1 MENLS
6 IYNAVRQVPAEAQRE
21 IKGGR
26 LSGKTDINPMW
37 RIKTLTEQFGMCGF
51 GWRYEI
57 TKQWIEKADNG
68 EIAAFVNI
76 DLYVKQDGEWS
87 AAIPGNGGSMF
98 VAQESKGPYVS
109 DECFKMA
116 LTDAI
121 SVACK
126 ALGFG
131 ADVYWEKDSTKYDK
145 SQNPPQGNKPVG
157 NDNNK
162 PEPQQGGK
170 NDTGANDKATKKQ
183 IAEVFAAGKAK
194 KEQIPEFDI
203 FKFIDEMAAGGR
215 ITTKWTY
222 ADKEKTKVNWTQQDI
237 LTLMTDLEL
246 PF

>member
-1 MENLS
+1 MSENLK
-6 IYNAVRQVPAEAQRE
+6 IYNAVRKVPAEAQRE

-37 RIKTLTEQFGMCGF
+37 RIKTLTEQFGVCGF

-57 TKQWIEKADNG
+57 AKQWIEKADNG

-76 DLYVKQDGEWS
+76 DLYVKQGGEWS

-98 VAQESKGPYVS
+98 VAQEKNGPYVS

-145 SQNPPQGNKPVG
+145 PQNPPQGNKPVG
-157 NDNNK
+157 NDNN
-162 PEPQQGGK
+162 PPSANQGSK
-170 NDTGANDKATKKQ
+170 NDSVQPSDIEKRATAIYFHCTGNKEGQYGWSKEKYKETLKEWKDGGFISTDY
-183 IAEVFAAGKAK
+183 GK
-194 KEQIPEFDI
+194 
-203 FKFIDEMAAGGR
+203 
-215 ITTKWTY
+215 KWTL
-222 ADKEKTKVNWTQQDI
+222 DDIVWIETQID
-237 LTLMTDLEL
+237 DL